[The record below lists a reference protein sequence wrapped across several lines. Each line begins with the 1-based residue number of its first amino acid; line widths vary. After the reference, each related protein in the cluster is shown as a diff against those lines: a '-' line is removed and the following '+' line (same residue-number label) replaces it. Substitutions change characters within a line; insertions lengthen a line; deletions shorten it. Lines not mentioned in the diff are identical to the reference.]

1 MTARR
6 LDPITQLLDTV
17 GSSSGAIQVEDNLL
31 SDNFYLFSKQDYDSS
46 IATQPPRTPVSQL
59 PELDLLSELLSPAPT
74 AKVPVELWS
83 EKSNYKLSFSSNRLS
98 ILSELNSLILQYHRG
113 RRSVL
118 HRTRAKGRR

>member
-1 MTARR
+1 
-6 LDPITQLLDTV
+6 LDLITQLLDMV
-17 GSSSGAIQVEDNLL
+17 GSNSEAMQVEDDLL

-46 IATQPPRTPVSQL
+46 IATQPPRSPVSQL

-83 EKSNYKLSFSSNRLS
+83 EKSNYKLSFSSNRSS
-98 ILSELNSLILQYHRG
+98 IPSESNQLILQYHRG

-118 HRTRAKGRR
+118 LRTRAEGRR